1 MLLVGTVVVL
11 LIGLFMCI
19 VNMIYSIIERKNP
32 SQWKNYSI
40 FSSPAAWGLYA
51 FCIAVTL
58 IVLATYS
65 IGGIVGRSSN
75 VDKQL
80 NDITQQ
86 QQQQD
91 TSNGQQGNTQT
102 K

>member
-19 VNMIYSIIERKNP
+19 VNMIYSIMERKSP
-32 SQWKNYSI
+32 SQWKKYSI
-40 FSSPAAWGLYA
+40 LSSPGAWGLYA
-51 FCIAVTL
+51 FCIAITL

-65 IGGIVGRSSN
+65 IGGIAGRSSN
-75 VDKQL
+75 IDKQL
-80 NDITQQ
+80 NNIT

-91 TSNGQQGNTQT
+91 TSNEQQGNTQT